1 LVQTKGAAL
10 SLYALTLAGAAAL
23 LNRPDHVAA
32 GYLWPDDLSE
42 VDHENCEED
51 SPGFHRRDWF
61 YFLSRNLA
69 AAIARL
75 EA

>member
-1 LVQTKGAAL
+1 ML
-10 SLYALTLAGAAAL
+10 SVKPTTLAGAAAL
-23 LNRPDHVAA
+23 LNYAADHVAA
-32 GYLWPDDLSE
+32 GYLWPDGLSE
-42 VDHENCEED
+42 VDDENCEEGPPAFD
-51 SPGFHRRDWF
+51 RRDWF